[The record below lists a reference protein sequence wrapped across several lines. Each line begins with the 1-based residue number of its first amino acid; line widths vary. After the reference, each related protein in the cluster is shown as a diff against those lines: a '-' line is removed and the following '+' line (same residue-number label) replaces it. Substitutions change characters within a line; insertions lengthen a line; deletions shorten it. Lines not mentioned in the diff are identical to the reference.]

1 MTDDEGDWLTVT
13 EVSFQ
18 TSRRGLV
25 GPKAWKPVTP
35 VVGRRYPD
43 EIFSFIRGC
52 GLLGANR
59 SETEAKIQQIR
70 TCPNFKGWQPLLA
83 SLVPRSG
90 LSHLQP
96 CITDF
101 LQHDEMDQS
110 AKIGGKGVANAC
122 PDSCR
127 RIAYK
132 LNADSS
138 GIDVRVQVNV
148 HLVFSLLVDGIRQRA
163 LGYEGDWRTVQ
174 TAAVELQRVPWRELS
189 FRLLDN
195 KSDARYPQPKLLH
208 FLRPEQLRSLSWMV
222 KQAAP
227 KSVALDWCLDCR
239 VIASFKANGGI
250 LADEM
255 GYGKTV
261 LAIALHEVRQDGEYL
276 AVPEVDKMTSFQCPA
291 TLICV
296 PSHLH
301 LQWQNEL
308 KKFTGNKYKVLNI
321 TKKQD
326 FERSTVRSFL
336 EADVV
341 LCTYDILKSSMYVGR
356 RSELADAI
364 RPRKDLW
371 DIASSETDNSGLN
384 IMEKLQLG
392 VSSFLSQP
400 QTGHQWS
407 KFVSNGSLRF
417 PLLELFFFRRVV
429 FDELHEL
436 VGGQGDLSTVHHLR
450 SHHFWGLTGTPLIT
464 SAQHISGMAELLRI
478 DVAGPGSH
486 SLQNTDPVLIENCS
500 RFLDACV
507 RQNTAELPKINV
519 IQHLKL
525 VKHTPQER
533 ALYLSAAADA
543 WSNSLQRNQRLLI
556 LCSHFSEQLLGEGS
570 ANEACGN
577 LVSRRRQGS
586 RTAYDHLALVA
597 KWAEALRRLGANV
610 KTEAFISD
618 ASRQE
623 EAKTAIE
630 EVREKALAISLEE
643 LTPMDGEPWCARVRR
658 ALSSTGAT
666 PSVSNALPSWV
677 ERCERAL
684 RQALMAFL
692 EAQAQLKFL
701 EQTLEL
707 IAKEDKERNCVICY
721 QDNLELEQLGIT
733 PCAHYFC
740 LPCLSQQV
748 ERNGRCG
755 VCRHPLKQSDVVPL
769 MHEMKEQAV
778 TDQDVDKPGLQKF
791 GTKLAAIVE
800 LLKEIKLQ
808 DCFAKCIVFCQ
819 WDSLLGNIAC
829 AFKDFGVR
837 YSRLRGSVY
846 AQTRTLVN
854 FQGAN
859 SSVDVLLLSLEQ
871 SASGTNLTCA
881 NHVILV
887 HPMNAETSEQSVA
900 FELQA
905 IGRVRRWGQPRNE
918 VHVWRFC
925 TLGTIEEEISKK
937 HQKEIYESGET
948 FSMQEGF
955 VQDAANG
962 RKQGERLFNKK
973 RKRGK
978 SDELKWSCTKCR
990 LLNDAGALL
999 CTCGTN
1005 RPGLQAVPEERF
1017 QRLRAPTALCINLSS
1032 DSDSDGAEHAD
1043 HPSSSSSVIEPK
1055 KALALQEIVEK
1066 RSCCRGIMCHY

>member
-1 MTDDEGDWLTVT
+1 
-13 EVSFQ
+13 
-18 TSRRGLV
+18 
-25 GPKAWKPVTP
+25 
-35 VVGRRYPD
+35 
-43 EIFSFIRGC
+43 
-52 GLLGANR
+52 
-59 SETEAKIQQIR
+59 
-70 TCPNFKGWQPLLA
+70 
-83 SLVPRSG
+83 
-90 LSHLQP
+90 
-96 CITDF
+96 
-101 LQHDEMDQS
+101 
-110 AKIGGKGVANAC
+110 
-122 PDSCR
+122 
-127 RIAYK
+127 
-132 LNADSS
+132 
-138 GIDVRVQVNV
+138 
-148 HLVFSLLVDGIRQRA
+148 
-163 LGYEGDWRTVQ
+163 
-174 TAAVELQRVPWRELS
+174 
-189 FRLLDN
+189 
-195 KSDARYPQPKLLH
+195 
-208 FLRPEQLRSLSWMV
+208 
-222 KQAAP
+222 
-227 KSVALDWCLDCR
+227 
-239 VIASFKANGGI
+239 
-250 LADEM
+250 
-255 GYGKTV
+255 
-261 LAIALHEVRQDGEYL
+261 
-276 AVPEVDKMTSFQCPA
+276 
-291 TLICV
+291 
-296 PSHLH
+296 
-301 LQWQNEL
+301 
-308 KKFTGNKYKVLNI
+308 
-321 TKKQD
+321 
-326 FERSTVRSFL
+326 
-336 EADVV
+336 
-341 LCTYDILKSSMYVGR
+341 
-356 RSELADAI
+356 
-364 RPRKDLW
+364 
-371 DIASSETDNSGLN
+371 
-384 IMEKLQLG
+384 
-392 VSSFLSQP
+392 
-400 QTGHQWS
+400 
-407 KFVSNGSLRF
+407 
-417 PLLELFFFRRVV
+417 
-429 FDELHEL
+429 
-436 VGGQGDLSTVHHLR
+436 
-450 SHHFWGLTGTPLIT
+450 
-464 SAQHISGMAELLRI
+464 MAELLRI

-707 IAKEDKERNCVICY
+707 IAKDRI
-721 QDNLELEQLGIT
+721 
-733 PCAHYFC
+733 
-740 LPCLSQQV
+740 QQV

-808 DCFAKCIVFCQ
+808 DCFAKCI
-819 WDSLLGNIAC
+819 
-829 AFKDFGVR
+829 
-837 YSRLRGSVY
+837 
-846 AQTRTLVN
+846 
-854 FQGAN
+854 
-859 SSVDVLLLSLEQ
+859 
-871 SASGTNLTCA
+871 
-881 NHVILV
+881 
-887 HPMNAETSEQSVA
+887 TSEQSVA

-925 TLGTIEEEISKK
+925 TLGTIEDRLIAIYKALQNYSINVMHSAEEEISKK
-937 HQKEIYESGET
+937 HQKDIYESGET

-1043 HPSSSSSVIEPK
+1043 HPSSSSSASLAARMRKWHQEPVTKPEKMSMPPQTQELLEYCEAVGIEE
-1055 KALALQEIVEK
+1055 LANEGAKL
-1066 RSCCRGIMCHY
+1066 